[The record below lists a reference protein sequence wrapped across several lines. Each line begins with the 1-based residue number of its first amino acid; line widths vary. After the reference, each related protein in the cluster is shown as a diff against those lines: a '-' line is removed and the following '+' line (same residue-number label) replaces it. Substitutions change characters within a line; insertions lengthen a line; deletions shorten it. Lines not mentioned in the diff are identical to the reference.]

1 MNNKAINEFGFRRIL
16 LAAAQINLS
25 EDLPLFRALGSSVKR
40 KSAKPKRLANILA
53 LPSHHQR

>member
-16 LAAAQINLS
+16 LSAAQINLS
-25 EDLPLFRALGSSVKR
+25 EDLPLFKR

>member
-16 LAAAQINLS
+16 ISAAQINLS

-40 KSAKPKRLANILA
+40 KSAKP
-53 LPSHHQR
+53 SD